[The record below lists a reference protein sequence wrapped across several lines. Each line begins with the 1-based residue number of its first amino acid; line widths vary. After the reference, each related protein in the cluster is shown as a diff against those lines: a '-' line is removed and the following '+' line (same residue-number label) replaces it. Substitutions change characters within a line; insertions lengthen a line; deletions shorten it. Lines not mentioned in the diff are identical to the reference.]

1 MFEKK
6 PDARRRLMPFA
17 VSLCALTC
25 TAPALGQTAL
35 DEGQSSVRKSDS
47 KRTGVSQARPASP
60 NATINLV
67 NMLVKQGVLKEEQAQ
82 LLIKQADDEAY
93 VAREAAK
100 GAGLKADEAA
110 KAANA
115 ATAAAS
121 PPGTRH
127 VTYVPE
133 VVKRQLRED
142 IKREVMDRAHKENW
156 ASPGAYPEWAQRIR
170 FSGDLRARYQGS
182 FFPEGNAQLEA
193 INFNAINTGSPYD
206 ASRFNLTNWPTYNT
220 TQDRHQPR
228 LRARLGMEADI
239 YNGFSA
245 GMRIATGENGSPV
258 STNQTLG
265 ASGGNFSKYAL
276 WLDRGFLKYQAF
288 GDNLNV
294 SLGRFDNP
302 FWSPTDLAWYRE
314 LGFDGAAVQARYEL
328 FDGFTPFAVA
338 GAFSIYNTDG
348 NAGNN
353 LLLPNSKFA
362 SQDKWLFGGQA
373 GFVSRFAP
381 ESSFRLAVAYYD
393 FANVQAKLSSP
404 CLAPSSSDICDTDI
418 MRPSF
423 AQKGNT
429 YRGLRNLYVDPANP
443 SPPLYQYYGLV
454 GQYRPVVASAQLD
467 LGNFHPVRIVLDGEY
482 IWNSAF
488 DRGLMNAFAENNFA
502 STPDGSIGRY
512 NGGNQGWLARVTV
525 GDKVIKHLWDWNVHA
540 GYKYLESDATIDAFV
555 DSDFGLGGTNLKGYF
570 VGGNVGLSD
579 NVWDSLRWMSANNIG
594 GLPYAVDVLQVDLN
608 AKFCSCIPVSQ
619 LSYCFSPG
627 SCRAARS
634 APIPST
640 IACARRCAA
649 PRRRPASW
657 KTSVRPRRPSS
668 PKPKKRRPP

>member
-6 PDARRRLMPFA
+6 PDARRRLMPLA
-17 VSLCALTC
+17 ASLCALTC
-25 TAPALGQTAL
+25 SVPAF
-35 DEGQSSVRKSDS
+35 GQSASDDGRASTKKSDL
-47 KRTGVSQARPASP
+47 KRPTVLQTKGTSP
-60 NATINLV
+60 SATINLV
-67 NMLVKQGVLKEEQAQ
+67 NLLVKQSVLTEEQAHA
-82 LLIKQADDEAY
+82 LIKQADDEAY

-100 GAGLKADEAA
+100 GASARADEAA

-133 VVKRQLRED
+133 IVKRQLRED

-182 FFPEGNAQLEA
+182 FFPAGNNQLDA
-193 INFNAINTGSPYD
+193 INFNAINTGAPYD
-206 ASRFNLTNWPTYNT
+206 LASLLNFPTYNT
-220 TQDRHQPR
+220 TENRHQAR

-245 GMRIATGENGSPV
+245 GLRIATGENGSPV

-276 WLDRGFLKYQAF
+276 WLDRGFLKYQAW

-294 SLGRFDNP
+294 SIGRFDNP
-302 FWSPTDLAWYRE
+302 FWSPTDLAWHRD
-314 LGFDGAAVQARYEL
+314 LGFDGAAVQAKYEL

-338 GAFSIYNTDG
+338 GAFSIYNTDA
-348 NAGNN
+348 NAGSN
-353 LLLPNSKFA
+353 LVIPNAKFA

-373 GFVSRFAP
+373 GFVSRFAS
-381 ESSFRLAVAYYD
+381 ESSFRFAAAYYD
-393 FANVQAKLSSP
+393 FANVQGKLSSP
-404 CLAPSSSDICDTDI
+404 CFAPTSADICDTDI

-429 YRGLRNLYVDPANP
+429 YRWLRDLVVDPANP
-443 SPPLYQYYGLV
+443 APPLYQYAGLV

-467 LGNFHPVRIVLDGEY
+467 LGHFHPVHVVLDGEY
-482 IWNSAF
+482 VWNSAL
-488 DRGLMNAFAENNFA
+488 DRGLMNAFALSNRG
-502 STPDGSIGRY
+502 PDVAQGVAGPY
-512 NGGNQGWLARVTV
+512 NGGNQGWLARITV
-525 GDKVIKHLWDWNVHA
+525 GDKVIKRLWDWNVHA

-579 NVWDSLRWMSANNIG
+579 NVWASLRWMSANNIS

-608 AKFCSCIPVSQ
+608 AKF
-619 LSYCFSPG
+619 
-627 SCRAARS
+627 
-634 APIPST
+634 
-640 IACARRCAA
+640 
-649 PRRRPASW
+649 
-657 KTSVRPRRPSS
+657 
-668 PKPKKRRPP
+668 